1 MHHEREIPGWSQ
13 FEVGKYWGAGWGGM
27 EPRREVGG
35 LLLPKQSK
43 IKYAVSTLEAAY
55 SPGKQGHTVIEFHMR
70 MQAGEVGQKMQT
82 WLPYDTVVMCVF
94 CSVELH
100 KPILGKATAR
110 QRAKTYH
117 QAATST
123 PSKV

>member
-1 MHHEREIPGWSQ
+1 
-13 FEVGKYWGAGWGGM
+13 
-27 EPRREVGG
+27 
-35 LLLPKQSK
+35 
-43 IKYAVSTLEAAY
+43 
-55 SPGKQGHTVIEFHMR
+55 MR
-70 MQAGEVGQKMQT
+70 MQAGEVGQKMQA

-94 CSVELH
+94 CSLELH
-100 KPILGKATAR
+100 KPELGKATVR